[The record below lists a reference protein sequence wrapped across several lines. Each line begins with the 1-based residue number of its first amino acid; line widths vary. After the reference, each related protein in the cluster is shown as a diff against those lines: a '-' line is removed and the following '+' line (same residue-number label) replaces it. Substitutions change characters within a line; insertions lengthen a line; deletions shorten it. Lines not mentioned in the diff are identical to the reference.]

1 MWGQGPPV
9 VVGDSPPREEET
21 QAVVT
26 GGDAPVTEE
35 MLDLEEEMRDAL
47 GGMLDAF
54 SVNLPFTVED
64 KKRIAK
70 NLNTIS
76 EEYEG
81 EELHFTRAV
90 LLYMLKELHDVFG
103 NQDAFKS
110 EIEKLVENKLEFE
123 AEKLEAAIETTR
135 RLKEKRAEEA
145 NAGEEGLAG
154 RKRKRFE
161 PATATGSQV
170 STK

>member
-1 MWGQGPPV
+1 MWGQGLV
-9 VVGDSPPREEET
+9 VDPDEEDSQSSVEGP
-21 QAVVT
+21 QAVVADP
-26 GGDAPVTEE
+26 GDVATASGTENSFE
-35 MLDLEEEMRDAL
+35 NRLESKMQYVL
-47 GGMLDAF
+47 GGMTDAF

-70 NLNTIS
+70 NLTTIS
-76 EEYEG
+76 EEYQD

-110 EIEKLVENKLEFE
+110 EIEKLVEK
-123 AEKLEAAIETTR
+123 KAAI
-135 RLKEKRAEEA
+135 EKRAEEA

-154 RKRKRFE
+154 RKRKRLE

>member
-1 MWGQGPPV
+1 M
-9 VVGDSPPREEET
+9 T
-21 QAVVT
+21 
-26 GGDAPVTEE
+26 
-35 MLDLEEEMRDAL
+35 
-47 GGMLDAF
+47 DAF

-90 LLYMLKELHDVFG
+90 LLYMQKELHDVFG

-110 EIEKLVENKLEFE
+110 EIEKLVEK
-123 AEKLEAAIETTR
+123 KAAIETTR

>member
-1 MWGQGPPV
+1 M

-35 MLDLEEEMRDAL
+35 MLEFEEEMRDAL
-47 GGMLDAF
+47 GGMTDAF

-70 NLNTIS
+70 NLTTIS
-76 EEYEG
+76 EEYQD

-110 EIEKLVENKLEFE
+110 EIEKLVEK
-123 AEKLEAAIETTR
+123 KAAI
-135 RLKEKRAEEA
+135 EKRAEEA

-154 RKRKRFE
+154 RKRKRLE